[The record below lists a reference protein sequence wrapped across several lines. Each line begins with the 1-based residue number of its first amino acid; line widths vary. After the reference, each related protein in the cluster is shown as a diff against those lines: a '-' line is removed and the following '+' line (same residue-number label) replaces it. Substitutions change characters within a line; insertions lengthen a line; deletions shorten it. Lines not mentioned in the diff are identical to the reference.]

1 MGPRDARQA
10 PSLVV
15 FFEGAHLLLS
25 PSGRFVGTY
34 QCGGTAGRGS
44 WVSTFMGQR
53 VLWGEGPTGEPQGW
67 ELGEGQRLPGAGQGV
82 LAGEDWLHEQGP

>member
-1 MGPRDARQA
+1 M
-10 PSLVV
+10 V

-67 ELGEGQRLPGAGQGV
+67 ELGEGSGYLEQGRV
-82 LAGEDWLHEQGP
+82 PVGEDWLHEQGP